1 MSTSI
6 DLTHNWFYFYFKTT
20 MFHKMEEYV
29 TINQPYGGNIDSGDE
44 AQIIVANLR
53 AKNIKNKR

>member
-1 MSTSI
+1 
-6 DLTHNWFYFYFKTT
+6 

-44 AQIIVANLR
+44 AQIIVANWEPKQLLLNPP
-53 AKNIKNKR
+53 KTEEVQP